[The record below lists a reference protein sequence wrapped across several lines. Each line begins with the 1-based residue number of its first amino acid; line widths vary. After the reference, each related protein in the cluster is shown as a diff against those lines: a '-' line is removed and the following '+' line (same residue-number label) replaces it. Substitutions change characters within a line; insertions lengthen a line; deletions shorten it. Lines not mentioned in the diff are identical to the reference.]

1 MNDKRTG
8 TLWHWIKV
16 MICLSEFDLFCLQ
29 GPSSNMDLIL
39 TKYTKKPQQD
49 ISVRC

>member
-1 MNDKRTG
+1 MALDKG
-8 TLWHWIKV
+8 HD
-16 MICLSEFDLFCLQ
+16 LSEFDLFCLQ

-39 TKYTKKPQQD
+39 TKYTKEPQQD